1 MRFANVSYT
10 YIFLFFSFFRVNE
23 KPGKQLKL
31 IISKNEKEEKEKKYE
46 KKIERN
52 DHKHWKFLR
61 EQRWKRCSARQPLK
75 DAPCD
80 TANVACPWKFST
92 GFFHLQRVEYRDR
105 FKERLRSRDQGWY
118 TSCSLF
124 NATWMCIHVGNG
136 FPVSEIFL
144 KFWMS
149 ILFLLSC
156 VNYFSSKIIPTN
168 SNTFLPE
175 RIFVLSFS
183 RAKNLHSNPHV
194 CSIVPL
200 YWSRIDCSI
209 YAYKKKEERK
219 GRRRRERSRR
229 IANCDG
235 WTSSTNRRDFR
246 YREE

>member
-1 MRFANVSYT
+1 MRLLVRKRFL
-10 YIFLFFSFFRVNE
+10 YIHIPFLFFFSSE
-23 KPGKQLKL
+23 W
-31 IISKNEKEEKEKKYE
+31 KNWKAIKTNYFQEWKRRKGKKYE

-80 TANVACPWKFST
+80 TANIAWKFST

-124 NATWMCIHVGNG
+124 NVTWMRIHVGNG

-194 CSIVPL
+194 YSIVPL
-200 YWSRIDCSI
+200 LIQ
-209 YAYKKKEERK
+209 
-219 GRRRRERSRR
+219 
-229 IANCDG
+229 
-235 WTSSTNRRDFR
+235 NRLFDLRL
-246 YREE
+246 

>member
-1 MRFANVSYT
+1 MWFANVSYT
-10 YIFLFFSFFRVNE
+10 YIFLFFSFFRVSE

-124 NATWMCIHVGNG
+124 NATWMRIHVGNG

-168 SNTFLPE
+168 SNTSRKNLCL
-175 RIFVLSFS
+175 IVFS
-183 RAKNLHSNPHV
+183 REK
-194 CSIVPL
+194 
-200 YWSRIDCSI
+200 
-209 YAYKKKEERK
+209 
-219 GRRRRERSRR
+219 
-229 IANCDG
+229 
-235 WTSSTNRRDFR
+235 SSL
-246 YREE
+246 